1 MTYSI
6 NRDSQDGAP
15 DCVGSDDGVLWERCA
30 EEPDRFFAGDALHLI
45 LEFVGDLHG
54 KDTCV
59 IGSGDNYA
67 AFALP
72 D

>member
-1 MTYSI
+1 MPAS
-6 NRDSQDGAP
+6 A
-15 DCVGSDDGVLWERCA
+15 LWERCA
-30 EEPDRFFAGDALHLI
+30 EEPDRFFAGDALHFI